1 MMNKI
6 NSDIGGEI
14 EPLFAIP
21 LYSNLLNRPF
31 HEHEHQCFSDVLQT
45 MKHNYGNLISMNSQ
59 VLDDERLKDLKSWFM
74 SCVRDYFEN
83 IIVPKYNVE
92 PYITTSWI
100 NHSTI
105 DEYHHIHHHPNS
117 IISSVFYIN
126 ADKNSDQI
134 TFHKDEHNTIDL
146 SSEIKDYNLY
156 NSSLWSSPVQ
166 TGKILLFPSS
176 LKHSVK
182 SVTINESRISL
193 SFNIFVK
200 GIVGSDIDKA
210 FLELK

>member
-1 MMNKI
+1 MTSVKSN
-6 NSDIGGEI
+6 IGGEI
-14 EPLFAIP
+14 NPLFAIP
-21 LYSNLLNRPF
+21 LYSNFLNRPF
-31 HEHEHQCFSDVLQT
+31 HEHEHQCFGDVLKG
-45 MKHNYGNLISMNSQ
+45 MKHNFGNLISVNSQ

-74 SCVRDYFEN
+74 SCVRDYFAN

-117 IISSVFYIN
+117 IISAVFYIN
-126 ADKNSDQI
+126 ADENSDKI

-146 SSEIKDYNLY
+146 SSEDKDYNCY
-156 NSSLWSSPVQ
+156 NSNAWSSPVQ
-166 TGKILLFPSS
+166 TGEILLFPSS

-182 SVTINESRISL
+182 SVTSNESRISL
-193 SFNIFVK
+193 SFNVFVK
-200 GIVGSDIDKA
+200 GIVGSDNDKA